1 MRQISL
7 ECIIKE
13 EWEKDRDEEEIDA
26 VELISDQS
34 ISIFKF
40 VLRRYEYNISTLSLI
55 WILVLLFVFS
65 YH

>member
-13 EWEKDRDEEEIDA
+13 EWEKDRDEEEIDG

-40 VLRRYEYNISTLSLI
+40 VLRRYEYNICTLSLI